1 MKISMWTSFLYGR
14 PFESIVR
21 SLRKAG
27 FDSADLSA
35 EHLSEL
41 LCSAR
46 PREQAKQWRELAD
59 GLGLPLL
66 QTHLDL
72 ESDLT
77 LPPDESGKQ
86 LDLLKRQLELAVF
99 LEIPAAV
106 IHVSPGGA
114 GKNPAADG
122 CRTGTGLD
130 PEREEHAVRHLTE
143 LAAFLRGT
151 PTRLALEN
159 LIFSERRAGNLIRLI
174 ELSGKPAE
182 LGICLD
188 TGHLHCSGG
197 DQVEFL
203 EAVRGCLIAL
213 HIADNTGCADSHMLP
228 LGRGTIDW
236 RKFMRKLKSTGYPG
250 IFNLEAS
257 GENPVLYPEI
267 LEAKLEYAAKMT
279 RILTNME

>member
-35 EHLSEL
+35 EHLLEL
-41 LCSAR
+41 LDSAR
-46 PREQAKQWRELAD
+46 PLEQARRWRELAD

-66 QTHLDL
+66 QTHLAL

-77 LPPDESGKQ
+77 LQPNESGEQ
-86 LDLLKRQLELAVF
+86 LDFLKRQLELAMF

-106 IHVSPGGA
+106 VHVSQCSGIDQPT
-114 GKNPAADG
+114 ADAD
-122 CRTGTGLD
+122 RPGTGLD
-130 PEREEHAVRHLTE
+130 PEREEHAVWYLTQ
-143 LAAFLRGT
+143 LSAFLKGS

-159 LIFSERRAGNLIRLI
+159 LFFAELRAKNLVSLI
-174 ELSGKPAE
+174 ELAGKPPE

-197 DQVEFL
+197 DQIEFL
-203 EAVRGCLIAL
+203 ETAAPYLIAL
-213 HIADNTGCADSHMLP
+213 HISDNTGVTDYHMLP

-236 RKFMRKLKSTGYPG
+236 RRFMPKLKSIGYPG

-257 GENPVLYPEI
+257 GENSPVYPEI
-267 LEAKLEYAAKMT
+267 LDAKLDYAAKVVQTLMK
-279 RILTNME
+279 ME

>member
-1 MKISMWTSFLYGR
+1 MRISMWTSFLYGR

-35 EHLSEL
+35 EHLLEL
-41 LCSAR
+41 LDSDR
-46 PREQAKQWRELAD
+46 PLERAKQWRELAD

-66 QTHLDL
+66 QTHLAL

-77 LPPDESGKQ
+77 LPPNESAKQ
-86 LDLLKRQLELAVF
+86 LDFLKRQLELAMF

-106 IHVSPGGA
+106 VHVSQCSGLDQPVSDVDR
-114 GKNPAADG
+114 P
-122 CRTGTGLD
+122 GTGLD
-130 PEREEHAVRHLTE
+130 PEREEHAVWYLTE
-143 LAAFLRGT
+143 LSAFLRGS

-159 LIFSERRAGNLIRLI
+159 LFFAELRAAHLISLI
-174 ELSGKPAE
+174 ELAGRPAE
-182 LGICLD
+182 VGICLD

-203 EAVRGCLIAL
+203 DAAAGYLIAL
-213 HIADNTGCADSHMLP
+213 HVADNTGVADYHMLP

-236 RKFMRKLKSTGYPG
+236 RKFMRKLKSIDYPG

-257 GENPVLYPEI
+257 GENSAEYPEI
-267 LEAKLEYAAKMT
+267 LDAKLEYAAKVVQTLM
-279 RILTNME
+279 RME

>member
-1 MKISMWTSFLYGR
+1 MRISMWTSFLYGR

-35 EHLSEL
+35 EHLLEL
-41 LCSAR
+41 LDSAR
-46 PREQAKQWRELAD
+46 PLEQAKQWRSLAD

-66 QTHLDL
+66 QTHLAL
-72 ESDLT
+72 ETDLT
-77 LPPDESGKQ
+77 LPLEESRKQ
-86 LDLLKRQLELAVF
+86 LDSLKRQLELAMF

-106 IHVSPGGA
+106 VHVSQCTGIDTPVPDA
-114 GKNPAADG
+114 GCP
-122 CRTGTGLD
+122 GTGLD
-130 PEREEHAVRHLTE
+130 PEREENAIRYLTE
-143 LAAFLRGT
+143 LSAFLRRS

-159 LIFSERRAGNLIRLI
+159 LFFAELRAAHLISLI
-174 ELSGKPAE
+174 ELAGRPAE
-182 LGICLD
+182 VGICLD

-203 EAVRGCLIAL
+203 DAAAGYLIAL
-213 HIADNTGCADSHMLP
+213 HVADNTGVADYHMLP

-236 RKFMRKLKSTGYPG
+236 RKFMRKLKSIDYPG

-257 GENPVLYPEI
+257 GENSAEYPEI
-267 LEAKLEYAAKMT
+267 LDAKLEYAAKVVQTLMQ
-279 RILTNME
+279 ME